1 MNERKKKHLELARSN
16 QNMLATKEVGRKFE
30 KQKIDIEKEEITH
43 SVNQYRLERQLK
55 DNKEK

>member
-1 MNERKKKHLELARSN
+1 MELARSN